1 MSPAAAIVDSQFG
14 ISIRKANSSF
24 QENSSF
30 LVAVDNFMQFHRRSS
45 TDVSI
50 DCSVNET
57 NNRGER
63 KILQWPRLQQ
73 FQTRKNRKG
82 KLREVPSG
90 AAHRAAS
97 NGEDSLRTVPPYLA
111 LLRFSIFLS
120 RVFFFF
126 IVPTRHGK
134 YDGSFVPRYVENVL
148 SEIEKAWRRQSLL
161 GIDSGATRNTQ
172 ILRGFSKI

>member
-1 MSPAAAIVDSQFG
+1 
-14 ISIRKANSSF
+14 
-24 QENSSF
+24 
-30 LVAVDNFMQFHRRSS
+30 MQFHRRPS

-90 AAHRAAS
+90 AALRAAS
-97 NGEDSLRTVPPYLA
+97 NGEDSLRTVPPYMA

-120 RVFFFF
+120 RVYFF
-126 IVPTRHGK
+126 IVPTRHGQPSYK
-134 YDGSFVPRYVENVL
+134 IRRFIRCALCRKRVKRNRNGVTKTIV
-148 SEIEKAWRRQSLL
+148 AWHQQRRNSQRVNF
-161 GIDSGATRNTQ
+161 TRV
-172 ILRGFSKI
+172 F